1 MVEKFENIDIEEED
15 EGQESEPYIEYSLTS
30 YPSDYTLSVLHE
42 QWKNRDIVVPDFQRS
57 YVWNV
62 EQASKL
68 IESFL
73 LGLPIPQVFFY
84 VDDDNKFL
92 VVDGQQRITSIAYY
106 FDGYFGE
113 EQSGTKKVFRLQG
126 LPKQSPYVN
135 KSFAELDS
143 ATQRKLRSAPLRA
156 INIRQ
161 LRPEAE
167 STSVYQIFERLNT
180 GGTPLKSQEIRNA
193 VFRGHLNEI
202 LKALNSIPS
211 WRTLLGKRGFDKHM
225 RDIEL
230 LLRVFALTYF
240 RSKYD
245 GKMKHFLSEV
255 MRQERSGTS
264 DEVKIF
270 VRDFQRVSDTLANN
284 LPNAPFRR
292 GGPIN
297 SAMLEAVFCAS
308 LTEVEKIDNA
318 NIDTRFEQL
327 KQDTEFSNAISV
339 STNAS
344 ERVKNRF
351 EKARSILFQST

>member
-1 MVEKFENIDIEEED
+1 MVDKLEFIDIEDEEPEVD
-15 EGQESEPYIEYSLTS
+15 PYIEYSLTS

-42 QWKNRDIVVPDFQRS
+42 QWANKDIVVPDFQRG
-57 YVWNV
+57 YVWNI

-113 EQSGTKKVFRLQG
+113 EQGGTKKIFRLQG
-126 LPKQSPYVN
+126 LPRQSPYGD
-135 KSFAELDS
+135 KSFAELDT

-193 VFRGHLNEI
+193 VFRGRLNET
-202 LKALNSIPS
+202 LKRLNSIPS
-211 WRTLLGKRGFDKHM
+211 WRKLLGKQGFDKHM

-240 RSKYD
+240 RNSYD
-245 GKMKHFLSEV
+245 GKMKVFLSNV
-255 MRQERSGTS
+255 MQNERSGTS
-264 DEVKIF
+264 AEASKF
-270 VRDFQRVSDTLANN
+270 MNDFQKVSDALAEN
-284 LPNAPFRR
+284 LPAGPFRR

-308 LTEVEKIDNA
+308 LTDIEKIHTADLA
-318 NIDTRFEQL
+318 ARFEQL
-327 KQDTEFSNAISV
+327 KKNADFSNAISV

-344 ERVKNRF
+344 DRVKTRF
-351 EKARSILFQST
+351 DIARSILFPST